1 VDRLVGSNS
10 DEGRL
15 WSDML
20 TFQLQH
26 LSKNHG
32 STERISSVLIVEGN
46 DLGRSLELN
55 TVGRKRSQET
65 SWNRNCEGN
74 IWVAG
79 DVSSLLVI
87 SIRCDIESKRS
98 VP

>member
-1 VDRLVGSNS
+1 MDRLVGSNF

-32 STERISSVLIVEGN
+32 LTERISCVLIVEGN
-46 DLGRSLELN
+46 DLGRPLELN
-55 TVGRKRSQET
+55 TVGRKKPQKAP
-65 SWNRNCEGN
+65 WNRNCEGN
-74 IWVAG
+74 IWVAA